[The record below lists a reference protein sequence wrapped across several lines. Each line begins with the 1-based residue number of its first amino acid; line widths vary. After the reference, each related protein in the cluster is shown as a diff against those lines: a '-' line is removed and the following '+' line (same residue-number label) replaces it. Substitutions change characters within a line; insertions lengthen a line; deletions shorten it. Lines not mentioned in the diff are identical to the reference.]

1 MHMIN
6 ALIQQIHNGSPW
18 GPDSVNTL
26 QICHPG
32 LVLRKGKSICQVF
45 TQRNLL
51 KLPKALP

>member
-6 ALIQQIHNGSPW
+6 ALVQQIHNSPW
-18 GPDSVNTL
+18 VPDFVNTL

-32 LVLRKGKSICQVF
+32 LILRKGKSICHVF